1 MIHAARGLADAAL
14 DLLYPP
20 HCLACGTALRA
31 GGWGVCCPACAEAI
45 AWIGA
50 DRCRR
55 CGGPVAEGLGAAD
68 GCPACH
74 SHPPAYVEQAC
85 ALAPYEEP
93 LRDVLLALKFGA
105 GLRASD
111 WLGEHLAMR
120 IFETELLKDIE
131 GPVALVPVPLVRRD
145 LGRRGFNQAEAI
157 ARAAAGVLKA
167 GRRKV
172 SVEPGLLRKVRATAP
187 QALLNREARRANLAG
202 AFAADPARAE
212 AFLKGG
218 GGGVVLVDDVMT
230 TGSTVG
236 ECARTLHG
244 VGLKVLRAAVVARG

>member
-1 MIHAARGLADAAL
+1 MIHAVRGLAEAAL

-20 HCLACGTALRA
+20 HCLACGAALQS
-31 GGWGVCCPACAEAI
+31 GGWGVCCPSCAEGI
-45 AWIGA
+45 AWIGS

-55 CGGPVAEGLGAAD
+55 CGGPVAKGVGVAD

-105 GLRASD
+105 GLQASR
-111 WLGEHLAMR
+111 WLGERLAQR
-120 IFETELLKDIE
+120 IFETGLLTGLD
-131 GPVALVPVPLVRRD
+131 GPVALIPVPLVRRD

-157 ARAAAGVLKA
+157 ARAAAGPLKA
-167 GRRKV
+167 GGRRV
-172 SVEPGLLRKVRATAP
+172 SVEPGLLRKIRATEP

-202 AFAADPARAE
+202 AFAADPGLAE
-212 AFLKGG
+212 RYAKGG

-236 ECARTLHG
+236 ECGRTLHG
-244 VGLKVLRAAVVARG
+244 VGLRAIRAAVVARG